1 MNGISSVKNYEY
13 SFLVRKKKQKL
24 KIKKWG
30 EKSVLAPPF
39 IHTINK
45 FTICFSPISEFF
57 QNVPHIVFGKKIP
70 QNFV

>member
-57 QNVPHIVFGKKIP
+57 
-70 QNFV
+70 